1 MYFCNMYRRLAA
13 LAFLLLLAFAFE
25 GCTCCAY
32 LNHMFNAERLYDE
45 AGEMRM
51 ARLDSVP
58 DETESTAGSEERQ
71 KYDKVIEKGSRVL
84 ERFPKNKKRTAE
96 AVFLIGESFR
106 HKGEWGKA
114 ITKYDEYERY
124 FADYDSMRAVEY
136 QRAYCLYRNQEY
148 NISRFA
154 LEPVI
159 ADKAHPYY
167 FQGLNLLS
175 LLDEKG
181 EFPDQAIA
189 ALEAVLADTSGTP
202 FMRAKAHFRLA
213 GLYFKK
219 ENWNKSREHYTAEE
233 IKLLN
238 VRERQ
243 TAAEQAAECLVNR
256 KEYLKAADE
265 YKALFK
271 NEEFDTKKPFYLVR
285 IGEITLMA
293 DRYADAFI
301 VFQKV
306 NSDYPRSEAASRSYY
321 NLGDYEQTKTM
332 NYEKAVVYYDSS
344 FISRSISEWGRISRE
359 RRDALKRLLTLR
371 GVNDDALKKDSIPNV
386 NNFFS
391 NEFQIAELFL
401 FKLSEV
407 DSAVNRLTEIIDK
420 SDDSVKVLRATYA
433 RAFIYDEFKGD
444 EDKAEELYKQIIEKY
459 PNTEY
464 AKQAQVNLG
473 MRVTVKTRDDLAS
486 DRYLLAESLWTV
498 ASEVPLDQMEAV
510 DSAYAVAFAAFDSLY
525 REFPETNAG
534 AQALY
539 MKAIYYQ
546 MNPDRLDSATAC
558 YKELRE
564 KHGQTPWGKQASALL
579 SNRRI
584 TSDDE
589 LERLRKRVKQSE
601 EHINQMSEQY
611 YSELNKKPE
620 EKKAEVQSKEDEIL
634 ENTYNSMYD
643 FE

>member
-1 MYFCNMYRRLAA
+1 MFRTRYIA
-13 LAFLLLLAFAFE
+13 LALVALVFE

-45 AGEMRM
+45 ATELRT
-51 ARLDSVP
+51 ARLDSIP
-58 DETESTAGSEERQ
+58 DETASMPSSEERM

-106 HKGEWGKA
+106 HKGEWAKA

-136 QRAYCLYRNQEY
+136 QRAYCLYRNQEF

-159 ADKAHPYY
+159 SDKKHPYY

-175 LLDEKG
+175 LLDEKS

-202 FMRAKAHFRLA
+202 FMRGKAHFRLA

-219 ENWNKSREHYTAEE
+219 ENWDKAREHYTAKE
-233 IKLLN
+233 IELLN

-243 TAAEQAAECLVNR
+243 TAGEQAAECLVNR
-256 KEYLKAADE
+256 KDYLKAADE
-265 YKALFK
+265 YKALYK
-271 NEEFDTKKPFYLVR
+271 VPEYESQQGVYLVR
-285 IGEITLMA
+285 IGEIMFA
-293 DRYADAFI
+293 AERNADAF
-301 VFQKV
+301 VVLQKV
-306 NSDYPRSEAASRSYY
+306 NSEYPRTELASRSYY
-321 NLGDYEQTKTM
+321 NLGYYEQTKTM
-332 NYEKAVVYYDSS
+332 NYDQAVIYYDSS
-344 FISRSISEWGRISRE
+344 FISRTISEYGRKSRDL
-359 RRDALKRLLTLR
+359 RDALKRLIALR
-371 GVNDDALKKDSIPNV
+371 NRNDGDRKKDSIPNV
-386 NNFFS
+386 NGFFS

-407 DSAVNRLTEIIDK
+407 DSAVKRLDAIIDQNAE
-420 SDDSVKVLRATYA
+420 DTARVMRATYA

-444 EDKAEELYKQIIEKY
+444 EDKAFELYKEIIEKY

-464 AKQAQVNLG
+464 AKQAQANMG
-473 MRVTVKTRDDLAS
+473 MRVTAKTSEDLAKE
-486 DRYLLAESLWTV
+486 RYLHAESLWTV
-498 ASEVPLDQMEAV
+498 ASEMPLDQMDLV
-510 DSAYAVAFAAFDSLY
+510 DSAYAVAFAAFDSIY
-525 REFPETNAG
+525 QEFPETETG
-534 AQALY
+534 VQALY
-539 MKAIYYQ
+539 MKAIYFQ
-546 MNPDRLDSATAC
+546 MNPERVDSAMAV
-558 YKELRE
+558 YRELSS
-564 KHGQTPWGKQASALL
+564 KHGATPWGRQAALL
-579 SNRRI
+579 VNSRS
-584 TSDDE
+584 TDTDAS

-601 EHINQMSEQY
+601 EHIDQLSKQY
-611 YSELNKKPE
+611 YEDLSKPPE
-620 EKKAEVQSKEDEIL
+620 EKKTEVKSKEDEVL

>member
-1 MYFCNMYRRLAA
+1 MRFFRYMVFA
-13 LAFLLLLAFAFE
+13 LSALLLE

-45 AGEMRM
+45 AGELRE

-58 DETESTAGSEERQ
+58 DETASSPGPQERA

-114 ITKYDEYERY
+114 IVKYDEYERY
-124 FADYDSMRAVEY
+124 FSDYDSMPAVEY
-136 QRAYCLYRNQEY
+136 QRAYCLYRNREY

-159 ADKAHPYY
+159 ESKNHPYY

-175 LLDEKG
+175 LLDEQS

-202 FMRAKAHFRLA
+202 FMRGKAHFRLA
-213 GLYFKK
+213 GLYYKK
-219 ENWNKSREHYTAEE
+219 EDWAKSREHYTAKE
-233 IKLLN
+233 IELLN

-243 TAAEQAAECLVNR
+243 TAGEQAAECLVNQ

-271 NEEFDTKKPFYLVR
+271 NPDFEQKQPEYLVR
-285 IGEITLMA
+285 LGEVTLLA
-293 DRYADAFI
+293 ERYPDAFI
-301 VFQKV
+301 ILRKV
-306 NSDYPRSEAASRSYY
+306 NSDYPKTQYAARSYY
-321 NLGDYEQTKTM
+321 SMGDYEQQKTL
-332 NYEKAVVYYDSS
+332 NYDQAVVYYDSS
-344 FISRSISEWGRISRE
+344 YVSHNYCEWGQKSRE
-359 RRDALKRLLTLR
+359 LSEALKRLIAMR
-371 GVNDDALKKDSIPNV
+371 NNNDSLKKDSIPNM
-386 NNFFS
+386 NIFYS
-391 NEFQIAELFL
+391 TEFQIAELFL

-407 DSAVNRLTEIIDK
+407 DSAIARLTGVIENA
-420 SDDSVKVLRATYA
+420 DDSARVLRATYA

-444 EDKAEELYKQIIEKY
+444 PDTAEEMYKEIIEKY
-459 PNTEY
+459 PGTEY

-473 MRVTVKTRDDLAS
+473 MRVTIKTRDDEARE
-486 DRYLLAESLWTV
+486 RYLQAESLWTT
-498 ASEVPLDQMEAV
+498 ASEVPLDQMELV
-510 DSAYAVAFAAFDSLY
+510 DSAYATAYMAFDSLY
-525 REFPETNAG
+525 RDYPETQAG
-534 AQALY
+534 IQALY
-539 MKAIYYQ
+539 MKYVYFQ
-546 MNPDRLDSATAC
+546 MDPERGDSVSVVLN
-558 YKELRE
+558 ELRS
-564 KHGQTPWGKQASALL
+564 KYRDTPWGKEAAKLL
-579 SNRRI
+579 DHRLAI
-584 TSDDE
+584 SDAE
-589 LERLRKRVKQSE
+589 IERLRRRVQQSVH
-601 EHINQMSEQY
+601 HIDQMSAQY
-611 YSELNKKPE
+611 QESINKKPE
-620 EKKAEVQSKEDEIL
+620 EKKAEIKSKEDEIL

>member
-1 MYFCNMYRRLAA
+1 MFRIRYIA
-13 LAFLLLLAFAFE
+13 LALVALVFE

-45 AGEMRM
+45 ATELRT
-51 ARLDSVP
+51 ARLDSIP
-58 DETESTAGSEERQ
+58 DETASMPSSEERM

-106 HKGEWGKA
+106 HKGEWAKA

-136 QRAYCLYRNQEY
+136 QRAYCLYRNQEF

-159 ADKAHPYY
+159 SDKKHPYY

-175 LLDEKG
+175 LLDEKS

-202 FMRAKAHFRLA
+202 FMRGKAHFRLA

-219 ENWNKSREHYTAEE
+219 ENWDKAREHYTAKE
-233 IKLLN
+233 IELLN

-243 TAAEQAAECLVNR
+243 TAGEQAAECLVNR
-256 KEYLKAADE
+256 KDYLKAADE
-265 YKALFK
+265 YKALYK
-271 NEEFDTKKPFYLVR
+271 VPEYESQQGVYLVR
-285 IGEITLMA
+285 IGEIMFA
-293 DRYADAFI
+293 AERNADAF
-301 VFQKV
+301 VVLQKV
-306 NSDYPRSEAASRSYY
+306 NSEYPRTELASRSYY
-321 NLGDYEQTKTM
+321 NLGYYEQTKTM
-332 NYEKAVVYYDSS
+332 NYDQAVIYYDSS
-344 FISRSISEWGRISRE
+344 FISRTISEYGRKSRDL
-359 RRDALKRLLTLR
+359 RDALKRLIALR
-371 GVNDDALKKDSIPNV
+371 NRNDGDRKKDSIPNV
-386 NNFFS
+386 NGFFS

-407 DSAVNRLTEIIDK
+407 DSAVKRLDAIIDQNAE
-420 SDDSVKVLRATYA
+420 DTARVMRATYA

-444 EDKAEELYKQIIEKY
+444 EDKAFELYKEIIEKY

-464 AKQAQVNLG
+464 AKQAQANMG
-473 MRVTVKTRDDLAS
+473 MRVTAKTSEDLAKE
-486 DRYLLAESLWTV
+486 RYLHAESLWTV
-498 ASEVPLDQMEAV
+498 ASEMPLDQMDLV
-510 DSAYAVAFAAFDSLY
+510 DSAYAVAFAAFDSIY
-525 REFPETNAG
+525 QEFPETETG
-534 AQALY
+534 VQALY
-539 MKAIYYQ
+539 MKAIYFQ
-546 MNPDRLDSATAC
+546 MNPERVDSAMAV
-558 YKELRE
+558 YRELSS
-564 KHGQTPWGKQASALL
+564 KHGATPWGRQAALL
-579 SNRRI
+579 VNSRS
-584 TSDDE
+584 TDTDAS

-601 EHINQMSEQY
+601 EHIDQLSKQY
-611 YSELNKKPE
+611 YEDLSKPPE
-620 EKKAEVQSKEDEIL
+620 EKKTEVKSKEDEVL